1 MYQTSKD
8 HREPPQQQCHVHLG
22 AAQDY
27 DELNSSPYGTD
38 QQAYESAFDTWE
50 IEQASDLLLRRR
62 CLFAQPG

>member
-1 MYQTSKD
+1 M
-8 HREPPQQQCHVHLG
+8 HLG